1 MNYIWNKLFNKKK
14 YTEYK
19 YKKKQK
25 IKLDFYNTVIKIK
38 LDKIDKSLANNKDLS
53 FSHSGHLG
61 DLIYSLPLIKELS
74 KKYTCNFFVNIN
86 KKNKTPY
93 YSDHPSG
100 DVMINERT
108 ARLLLPLL
116 KKQNYLNTV
125 QIYNNEAI
133 DIDLDLFREIP
144 ISINFHSVR
153 WYSHLTATP
162 LNMEDASLS
171 VDKRLEFS
179 NKIIIVRS
187 PRYRNQYIDYSFM
200 KDVKNIVCVGLE
212 SEYQNLKEDIPNL
225 EFYDCKNFLEMA
237 EIINSCKFFI
247 GNLCFAYSVAEA
259 LKVPR
264 LLETCPDFPIVF
276 PVGDKAFDFYHQ
288 SHFEKY
294 FNILNRSISSA

>member
-1 MNYIWNKLFNKKK
+1 
-14 YTEYK
+14 
-19 YKKKQK
+19 
-25 IKLDFYNTVIKIK
+25 
-38 LDKIDKSLANNKDLS
+38 
-53 FSHSGHLG
+53 
-61 DLIYSLPLIKELS
+61 
-74 KKYTCNFFVNIN
+74 
-86 KKNKTPY
+86 
-93 YSDHPSG
+93 
-100 DVMINERT
+100 MINERT

-125 QIYNNEAI
+125 QVYNNEAI
-133 DIDLDLFREIP
+133 DVDLDLFREIP

-162 LNMEDASLS
+162 INMEDSSLN
-171 VDKRLEFS
+171 VAKKLEFS
-179 NKIIIVRS
+179 GKIIIVRS

-264 LLETCPDFPIVF
+264 LLETCPDFPVVF

-288 SHFEKY
+288 SHFVKY
-294 FNILNRSISSA
+294 FNILNSSISSI